1 MSVNRAAPYLHP
13 PAPLPR
19 PTTAAAAAQVD
30 QLEESERARM
40 AQRAVL
46 LAARQPYRPLTA
58 LVRVA
63 GGGYLTPVLALLA

>member
-1 MSVNRAAPYLHP
+1 
-13 PAPLPR
+13 
-19 PTTAAAAAQVD
+19 
-30 QLEESERARM
+30 M